1 MATGTTNN
9 KGTTDMMNSIP
20 TTTARAS
27 RPIQPGDMTT
37 EIDGQTLRLGNPTA
51 PCTCTDRKSD
61 RMKCDRVGHGVPTN
75 SPEDAEAWNRMIV
88 NGEVSATGSIT
99 YPAVR

>member
-1 MATGTTNN
+1 
-9 KGTTDMMNSIP
+9 MMNSIP
-20 TTTARAS
+20 TTTERAS

-37 EIDGQTLRLGNPTA
+37 EIDGKTIRLGNPTA

-61 RMKCDRVGHGVPTN
+61 RFKCDRVGHGLPTN
-75 SPEDAEAWNRMIV
+75 SPEDAEWWNRMIL

-99 YPAVR
+99 YPAMG